1 MAAWKAGLP
10 RRSYSEG
17 GRKAVGR
24 VQSLESNHT
33 KGTVMN
39 LRTQP
44 QGGSYESTL
53 SEEQRA
59 EFRSMLL
66 SDITLAQAQ
75 QKALA
80 WATGPDIGKK
90 PSIACLGKIRV
101 RLRLEERIARLE
113 GVAVTR
119 RATRN
124 LLRRLVKGTD
134 QEQMLDEA
142 MTLIGEQVI
151 DASLGMDS
159 ASTRVA
165 TAWLLL
171 RRADQRR
178 FDERTVIF
186 KTQAGNAK
194 ETEEDAPKP
203 SMSDEEQE
211 AAWRQ
216 IFGMQPI

>member
-1 MAAWKAGLP
+1 
-10 RRSYSEG
+10 
-17 GRKAVGR
+17 
-24 VQSLESNHT
+24 
-33 KGTVMN
+33 MN

-53 SEEQRA
+53 NEEQRA
-59 EFRSMLL
+59 EFRAMLL
-66 SDITLAQAQ
+66 SDITLAQTQ

-101 RLRLEERIARLE
+101 RLRLEERIARIE

-124 LLRRLVKGTD
+124 LLRRVVKGTD
-134 QEQMLDEA
+134 QEQILDEA
-142 MTLIGEQVI
+142 MTLIGERVI
-151 DASLGMDS
+151 DASLGVDG
-159 ASTRVA
+159 ASTSA
-165 TAWLLL
+165 TAAWLLL

-178 FDERTVIF
+178 FDQRTAIF
-186 KTQAGNAK
+186 QAQAGNAK
-194 ETEEDAPKP
+194 ETEKNPAKP
-203 SMSDEEQE
+203 PMSDEEQE

-216 IFGMQPI
+216 IFGMQPL